1 MYQINDVVV
10 YKSNGVCKIED
21 IGIPD
26 FVSSEETYYQIRP
39 FYEQGGKI
47 YVKISNGD
55 TVLRPT
61 ITKEEAIQDLYNL
74 KNEEGIYH
82 SNDKVRERE
91 YTAIIQS
98 CNFWKCL
105 LMMKGILLESDRREA
120 AGKHLNMTDE
130 RCLQRVKKL
139 LNAEYSIACNVSLEH
154 AKEAMELA
162 FTEADK

>member
-61 ITKEEAIQDLYNL
+61 ITKEE
-74 KNEEGIYH
+74 
-82 SNDKVRERE
+82 
-91 YTAIIQS
+91 
-98 CNFWKCL
+98 
-105 LMMKGILLESDRREA
+105 ESRIC
-120 AGKHLNMTDE
+120 T
-130 RCLQRVKKL
+130 
-139 LNAEYSIACNVSLEH
+139 I
-154 AKEAMELA
+154 
-162 FTEADK
+162 